1 MVAGN
6 VRAGGGKMQPGRLA
20 VDFPVA
26 HVPTSD
32 ATIIPTAIAKAV
44 IPTTDLRLP
53 DQAGAGQAAT
63 DNADAGTVAGRIR
76 QEVQNELGL
85 QTWQRWFENRAAW
98 SVLDGDVVVSV
109 ENPFLQRWLHKQ
121 FRDVLNAA
129 ARKFL
134 GPAAAVRFD
143 VGTPST
149 ARPHAEL
156 QVDSGS
162 APPTATN
169 QSIQLDVDSNDVESQ
184 ESNVTGKAG
193 REPLPLPTR
202 RPQVAPV
209 SDLAPPR
216 RRFADL
222 TEFIPG
228 AVNELALAASLR
240 VCQQPGQVLNPFV
253 VCGSVGTG
261 KTLLLEGIYRQVRRQ
276 YPSLQVLYLSAEAFT
291 NYFTQALR
299 EHTLPAFRQKFRT
312 VGVLLVDDVEFL
324 EGKRAV
330 QEEFLHTFKQ
340 LHELGRQV
348 VIASDRHPR
357 LLSKLAEELTTRFLS
372 GMVCRLETPDA
383 ATRASIA
390 ARKATKMGAEFHV
403 DVLKYVADRFSRNIR
418 ELEGALHC
426 LHTWQT
432 MTGRSASVTAVKQV
446 LSDLERDCV
455 RVVKLADVERVVCDA
470 FGVESADLRGARRV
484 KSVSQ
489 PRMLAMYL
497 ARKHTPAAYSEIGQY
512 FGGRNHSTVIS
523 AEKRV
528 DGWMQG
534 DLSVRIATRSMTAKE
549 LLESLEQRLLVG

>member
-1 MVAGN
+1 MSAWPQSVGITVSAGN
-6 VRAGGGKMQPGRLA
+6 VCAGGGTMQPGRIA
-20 VDFPVA
+20 VDSAVA
-26 HVPTSD
+26 LSPISE
-32 ATIIPTAIAKAV
+32 ATIPSAEIPTAA
-44 IPTTDLRLP
+44 IPI
-53 DQAGAGQAAT
+53 
-63 DNADAGTVAGRIR
+63 VANSIHQRIR
-76 QEVQNELGL
+76 EEVQSELGR
-85 QTWQRWFENRAAW
+85 QTWQRWFENRAGW
-98 SVLDGDVVVSV
+98 SVLDGDVVITV

-129 ARKFL
+129 ARKYL

-143 VGTPST
+143 VGAGTPT
-149 ARPHAEL
+149 PVA
-156 QVDSGS
+156 
-162 APPTATN
+162 
-169 QSIQLDVDSNDVESQ
+169 SIELDVDSTDVSDSRVVNKTGEH
-184 ESNVTGKAG
+184 VTGKAG
-193 REPLPLPTR
+193 RELQLPAR
-202 RPQVAPV
+202 RAEVAPG

-222 TEFIPG
+222 TDFIPG
-228 AVNELALAASLR
+228 TVNELALAAAMR

-253 VCGSVGTG
+253 ICGSVGTG

-324 EGKRAV
+324 EGKRGV

-340 LHELGRQV
+340 LHEMGRQV

-357 LLSKLAEELTTRFLS
+357 LLSKLTEELTTRFLS
-372 GMVCRLETPDA
+372 GMVCRVETPDVETRVNI
-383 ATRASIA
+383 ATRKA
-390 ARKATKMGAEFHV
+390 AKMGAEFHV
-403 DVLKYVADRFSRNIR
+403 DVLKYVAERFSRNIR

-432 MTGRSASVTAVKQV
+432 MTGRSASVTAVRQV

-455 RVVKLADVERVVCDA
+455 RVVKLSDVERVVCDA
-470 FGVESADLRGARRV
+470 FGIESADLRGARRV

-497 ARKHTPAAYSEIGQY
+497 ARKHTPAAYNEIGQF

-534 DLSVRIATRSMTAKE
+534 DHSVRIATRTMTAKE